1 MNNVEWKQVIARE
14 KIKFK
19 MKIRGKKKVKWNEKG
34 RAKYEI

>member
-19 MKIRGKKKVKWNEKG
+19 MKIRGKMKVKCSKRTE
-34 RAKYEI
+34 EIVNL